1 MDSISND
8 ELNDLRPLTSPET
21 AEVKDRD
28 NEEQDIELD
37 EGSLSA
43 IEADAPTLKLH
54 EACKGFA
61 ERFRSLNDEIETM
74 RSYVVTLKSKFKVR
88 QGTSGIAILFPDL
101 GYLYWSQYCDKVFNL
116 SQKRVNELISV
127 KDDPAPNEIKDQPN
141 PEVKYAKWI
150 ALGKERAMTEM
161 AAKGVDVK
169 ASAPVSEKKSSEPS
183 AQQQVFAKAQRDNL
197 VEMPHHTAGIAEEII
212 SVLRDDKGMNSRE
225 IAEIIEEMK
234 KQNQPSVK
242 PQKTRFTTAAA

>member
-1 MDSISND
+1 MDTMSND
-8 ELNDLRPLTSPET
+8 EFNDQRPLTSAEI
-21 AEVKDRD
+21 AEVMERD
-28 NEEQDIELD
+28 DQEQDVELD

-43 IEADAPTLKLH
+43 IEADEQMLKLH

-74 RSYVVTLKSKFKVR
+74 RPYIITLKSKFKVR

-101 GYLYWSQYCDKVFNL
+101 GYVYWSQYCDKVFNL
-116 SQKRVNELISV
+116 SQKRVNELIST
-127 KDDPAPNEIKDQPN
+127 KDDPAPNEMKDKPN
-141 PEVKYAKWI
+141 PEITHARWI
-150 ALGKERAMTEM
+150 ALGKERAMAEM

-169 ASAPVSEKKSSEPS
+169 ASAPLPEKKSAEPP
-183 AQQQVFAKAQRDNL
+183 AQQQVFTKAQRDNL
-197 VEMPHHTAGIAEEII
+197 VEMPHHKAGIAEEII
-212 SVLRDDKGMNSRE
+212 SVLRDDKGMNSQD

-234 KQNQPSVK
+234 KHNLPSVK